1 MYKVYVLKNNN
12 GGYYVGYTG
21 NLNDRL
27 ERHINGRSSFTSRC
41 EEWKLVYT
49 EEYVDKSEAIRRER
63 FIKNQKSRRYI
74 EILISQYSGV
84 EKQNLAPTH

>member
-1 MYKVYVLKNNN
+1 MYTVYILQND
-12 GGYYVGYTG
+12 GGKYYIGYTG
-21 NLNDRL
+21 NLIERL
-27 ERHINGRSSFTSRC
+27 ERHQQGRSRFTSQFNK
-41 EEWKLVYT
+41 WKLVYQ
-49 EEYVDKSEAIRRER
+49 EDFSSKFEALRRER